1 MVIDYSRRLVRFI
14 VEVKNND
21 QHTSI
26 NVVKDQRTKLQ
37 WLGLSL
43 SSMIEILE
51 IVAPARILEEN
62 G

>member
-1 MVIDYSRRLVRFI
+1 MTNIPLSM
-14 VEVKNND
+14 
-21 QHTSI
+21 TI